1 MSSPVFSDSWS
12 SLTLPVRFPRWLC
25 GVLLVALSLTLGC
38 GSGAGSPTV
47 VSALAPAITAQPDNQ
62 ATRVGQSA
70 TFTVVAGGT
79 TPLTYQWTKNGTTI
93 SGATGAS
100 YTTPLAMPADNG
112 AIFEVTV
119 SNAVGSA
126 TSSPAKL
133 TVGPRAP
140 MAGDLRFQQ
149 VAAASTLLGYAFG
162 GLHTNIETGLG
173 WGFPDAVGTP
183 LTVGAV
189 CDPGCVWFFGESPL
203 SAGSGLTINY
213 HGFDS
218 TTFPVDSQLDSLA
231 NGSSVFTSLD
241 VQPAFDAYAVS
252 WMQSSSASGFTYA
265 RQSVAPGRLQAV
277 ATQLGQ
283 QGSVITAISFDA
295 SGNACF
301 VSYGWIDD
309 PTTAYDVAVD
319 AATLDSVAT
328 EATSLAAAGYII
340 TALGGNPTNGFL
352 LVGTRVHGDTMPR
365 PLTVISTTAS
375 VAQIDA
381 FFESGDAIVGYITN
395 ADQSNTY
402 IGEQ

>member
-1 MSSPVFSDSWS
+1 
-12 SLTLPVRFPRWLC
+12 
-25 GVLLVALSLTLGC
+25 
-38 GSGAGSPTV
+38 
-47 VSALAPAITAQPDNQ
+47 
-62 ATRVGQSA
+62 
-70 TFTVVAGGT
+70 
-79 TPLTYQWTKNGTTI
+79 
-93 SGATGAS
+93 
-100 YTTPLAMPADNG
+100 
-112 AIFEVTV
+112 
-119 SNAVGSA
+119 
-126 TSSPAKL
+126 
-133 TVGPRAP
+133 
-140 MAGDLRFQQ
+140 
-149 VAAASTLLGYAFG
+149 
-162 GLHTNIETGLG
+162 
-173 WGFPDAVGTP
+173 
-183 LTVGAV
+183 
-189 CDPGCVWFFGESPL
+189 
-203 SAGSGLTINY
+203 
-213 HGFDS
+213 
-218 TTFPVDSQLDSLA
+218 
-231 NGSSVFTSLD
+231 
-241 VQPAFDAYAVS
+241 
-252 WMQSSSASGFTYA
+252 MQSSSASGFTYA